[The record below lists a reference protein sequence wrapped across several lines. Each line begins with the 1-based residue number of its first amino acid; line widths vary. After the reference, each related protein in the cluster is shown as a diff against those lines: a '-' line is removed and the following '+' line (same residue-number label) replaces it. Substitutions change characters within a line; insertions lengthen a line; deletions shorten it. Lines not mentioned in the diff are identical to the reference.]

1 MSSTFMA
8 SADLRDELTCCIC
21 TDIYIDPVT
30 LTCGHSFC
38 RICITKT
45 WDNQEEREYSCPACR
60 HKFRVR
66 PELKRAL
73 GLHNIV
79 ERIVWKREC
88 SLHKKVLEYYCCQD
102 MTCIC
107 ASCRLAVEHGGHQV
121 ETLTE
126 ASEKKKEKLK
136 NILGK
141 LTLAREETE
150 KTLENL
156 QGHKTQVKRNAAELA
171 EQITD
176 LIKGIK
182 ERLESLEKRAM
193 SEISRQEERV
203 SRRVLGLIGKLDS
216 KKEELSRKMEH
227 IQEMCN
233 MTDLLTFL
241 QEQES
246 DRVDY
251 CDTEEGD
258 KADTERHDIEVH
270 DARMIFLQD
279 SGKLLGVRTPT
290 DVLLDINTASNFIS
304 LSVDLKSLSWSEI
317 NQGRPET
324 PERFQDYPQ
333 VLSSKSFS
341 SGRHYWELGG
351 SISARWIAGLA
362 YPSIDRRGDKSEIGN
377 NNKSWGLGRRLH
389 KYYINHDSKETQL
402 LHSTSSQRFGIF
414 LDYEAGRLSFYE
426 LGVQIRPLHTFNAT
440 FTEPLHFIMR
450 VFNSIP
456 DNDVCGC

>member
-1 MSSTFMA
+1 MRWRSIMA

-227 IQEMCN
+227 IQEMS
-233 MTDLLTFL
+233 
-241 QEQES
+241 Q
-246 DRVDY
+246 
-251 CDTEEGD
+251 
-258 KADTERHDIEVH
+258 
-270 DARMIFLQD
+270 ARMIFLQD

-450 VFNSIP
+450 VFSEK
-456 DNDVCGC
+456 DNLYQLDPEGSAQLTLSLLNTLHPLS